1 MLVDSN
7 PLSQHM
13 LITKQGCKKDVTMDE
28 TTGNGG
34 FLRFGMLTT
43 LLVRND
49 AGWQS
54 QTVRVRTLRC
64 TFAIALTP
72 TPLYFSGDCIVT
84 NLRRSER
91 YVQCHENN

>member
-7 PLSQHM
+7 PLRQHM

-49 AGWQS
+49 AG
-54 QTVRVRTLRC
+54 
-64 TFAIALTP
+64 
-72 TPLYFSGDCIVT
+72 
-84 NLRRSER
+84 
-91 YVQCHENN
+91 